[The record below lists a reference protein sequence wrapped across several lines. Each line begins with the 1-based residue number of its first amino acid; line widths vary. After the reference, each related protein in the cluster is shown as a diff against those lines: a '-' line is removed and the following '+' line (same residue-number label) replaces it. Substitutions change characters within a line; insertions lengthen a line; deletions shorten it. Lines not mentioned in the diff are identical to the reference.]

1 MNVTLLACVVP
12 NRFDSSAILFILEDG
27 GLEKDR
33 QFPSLFSPVSPGR
46 TTATDEFLS
55 FAG

>member
-12 NRFDSSAILFILEDG
+12 NRFDSSVILFILEEG
-27 GLEKDR
+27 GLAKDR
-33 QFPSLFSPVSPGR
+33 QFPSLFSPVLPGR